1 MAKQVVTTIFFVLFH
16 CIISYWA
23 FISSCSIH
31 SYTKT
36 SIPEIARYFGTKGRY
51 EEVNTYLIDD
61 ILAINN
67 SLVTLPSSTCREIH
81 LTAIIRHGTR
91 FPTAKNIQKMRDF
104 YDLVVR
110 NATDNL
116 SCLSEIKSRWEMW
129 YKDEMDGRLVDKG
142 REDHR
147 HLAQRLIRWF
157 PSLLTED
164 NVRQGRV
171 KLITSSKH
179 RCVNSTIAFREGLK
193 TGLSIEEEVDLEPA
207 VNDALMR
214 YFDQCERFVKE
225 VENNKG
231 ALEEV
236 KRFSD
241 GPEMKRVMEKM
252 ADRLKVPYTSITDDS
267 VEAAFYLCS
276 YEFTILKVNS
286 PWCQLFDEV
295 DAQVMEYAGDLKQYW
310 KRSYGHDI
318 NSKSSCI
325 LFHDLFYRLDQV
337 VTRIKSDV
345 TVSEAVT
352 VQVGHAETLIP
363 LLTLLDLFKDDVP
376 LKSTNFATQQN
387 RMFRCGR
394 IVPYAANLLVV
405 LYKCPE
411 GIRMGVRLN
420 EKSLTLPGL
429 TDPVPVY
436 EDVKKHYSALLG
448 GCDQETVCKMNYS

>member
-1 MAKQVVTTIFFVLFH
+1 M
-16 CIISYWA
+16 
-23 FISSCSIH
+23 SSCSIH
-31 SYTKT
+31 SSTKN
-36 SIPEIARYFGTKGRY
+36 SIPAIAKYFGTKGRY

-67 SLVTLPSSTCREIH
+67 SLVTLPSSTCSAIH
-81 LTAIIRHGTR
+81 LSAIIRHGTR
-91 FPTAKNIQKMRDF
+91 YPTTKNIQKMREF
-104 YDLVVR
+104 YNLVMR
-110 NATDNL
+110 DATDSL
-116 SCLSEIKSRWEMW
+116 KSEIKSQWEMW
-129 YKDEMDGRLVDKG
+129 YKDEMDGRLVNKG
-142 REDHR
+142 REDHM
-147 HLAQRLIRWF
+147 HLAQRLIKWF

-164 NVRQGRV
+164 NLRQGRV

-179 RCVNSTIAFREGLK
+179 RCVNSTIAFREGLM
-193 TGLSIEEEVDLEPA
+193 TGLGIKEVELEPA

-214 YFDQCERFVKE
+214 YFDHCERFVKE
-225 VENNKG
+225 VESNKS

-236 KRFSD
+236 KRFNE
-241 GPEMKRVMEKM
+241 GPEMKRVMEKI
-252 ADRLKVPYTSITDDS
+252 ADRLKVPYISITDDS
-267 VEAAFYLCS
+267 VEAAFYLCA
-276 YEFTILKVNS
+276 YEFAILNVNS

-325 LFHDLFYRLDQV
+325 LFHDLFHRLDQV
-337 VTRIKSDV
+337 VAKINLDG

-363 LLTLLDLFKDDVP
+363 LLTLLDLFKDDIP
-376 LKSTNFATQQN
+376 LQSTNFASQQN
-387 RMFRCGR
+387 RIFRSGH
-394 IVPYAANLLVV
+394 IVPYAANLLAV

-411 GIRMGVRLN
+411 GIRLGVRLN

-429 TDPVPVY
+429 TDPVPMY
-436 EDVKKHYSALLG
+436 EDVSKRYRALLD

>member
-1 MAKQVVTTIFFVLFH
+1 MVKQVVTTICFFLFH

-23 FISSCSIH
+23 FMSSCSIH
-31 SYTKT
+31 SSPKI
-36 SIPEIARYFGTKGRY
+36 SIPAIARYFGTKGRY
-51 EEVNTYLIDD
+51 EDVNTYLIDD
-61 ILAINN
+61 LLATNN
-67 SLVTLPSSTCREIH
+67 SLVTLPSSKCSEIH

-91 FPTAKNIQKMRDF
+91 YPTTKNIQKMREF

-110 NATDNL
+110 DATGNL
-116 SCLSEIKSRWEMW
+116 NCLSEIKSQWKMW
-129 YKDEMDGRLVDKG
+129 YTDDMDGRLVDKG
-142 REDHR
+142 RADHR
-147 HLAQRLIRWF
+147 HLAQRLIKWF

-164 NVRQGRV
+164 NVRNGRV

-179 RCVNSTIAFREGLK
+179 RCVNSTIAFREGLMK
-193 TGLSIEEEVDLEPA
+193 GLSIKVELEPA

-225 VENNKG
+225 VENNKS

-236 KRFSD
+236 KRFNE

-252 ADRLKVPYTSITDDS
+252 ADRLDVPYASITDDS
-267 VEAAFYLCS
+267 VEAAFFLCA
-276 YEFTILKVNS
+276 YEFTIHDLNS

-325 LFHDLFYRLDQV
+325 LFHDLFHRLDQV
-337 VTRIKSDV
+337 VAQINSDGV
-345 TVSEAVT
+345 LSEAVT
-352 VQVGHAETLIP
+352 VQVGHAETLLP
-363 LLTLLDLFKDDVP
+363 LLTLLDLFKDDIP
-376 LKSTNFATQQN
+376 LSSTNFATQKN
-387 RMFRCGR
+387 RIFRSGN

-411 GIRMGVRLN
+411 GIRMGARLN

-429 TDPVPVY
+429 ADPVPMY
-436 EDVKKHYSALLG
+436 EDVKKRYRALLE
-448 GCDQETVCKMNYS
+448 GCDQETVCKMNNS

>member
-1 MAKQVVTTIFFVLFH
+1 MAKQVVTTICFVLFH
-16 CIISYWA
+16 FIISYWA
-23 FISSCSIH
+23 FMSSCSIH
-31 SYTKT
+31 SPTKR

-51 EEVNTYLIDD
+51 EEVNTYLIED
-61 ILAINN
+61 ILTINN

-104 YDLVVR
+104 YNLVVR

-129 YKDEMDGRLVDKG
+129 YKDEMDGRLVNKG
-142 REDHR
+142 REDHMN
-147 HLAQRLIRWF
+147 LAQRLIKWF

-179 RCVNSTIAFREGLK
+179 RCVNSTIAFREGLMR
-193 TGLSIEEEVDLEPA
+193 GLRIEEKVELEPA

-225 VENNKG
+225 VENNKS

-236 KRFSD
+236 KRFSE

-252 ADRLKVPYTSITDDS
+252 ADRLKVPYTSVTDDS
-267 VEAAFYLCS
+267 MQAAFFLCS

-337 VTRIKSDV
+337 VTNINSGV

-387 RMFRCGR
+387 RIFRSGR

-405 LYKCPE
+405 LYKCPG
-411 GIRMGVRLN
+411 GIRIGVRLN

-448 GCDQETVCKMNYS
+448 GCDQETVCKIHS

>member
-1 MAKQVVTTIFFVLFH
+1 MVKQVVTTMCFVLFH

-23 FISSCSIH
+23 FMSSCSIH
-31 SYTKT
+31 SSTKT
-36 SIPEIARYFGTKGRY
+36 SIPAIARYFGTKGRY
-51 EEVNTYLIDD
+51 EEVNTHLIDD

-67 SLVTLPSSTCREIH
+67 SLVKLPSSTCSEIH
-81 LTAIIRHGTR
+81 LTAIVRHGTR
-91 FPTAKNIQKMRDF
+91 FPTTKNIKKMRDF

-110 NATDNL
+110 NATNNL
-116 SCLSEIKSRWEMW
+116 KYLSEIKSHWEMW

-147 HLAQRLIRWF
+147 YLAQRLIRWF
-157 PSLLTED
+157 PSLLTKD
-164 NVRQGRV
+164 NLRNGRV
-171 KLITSSKH
+171 NLTTSSKH
-179 RCVNSTIAFREGLK
+179 RCVNSTIAFREGLM
-193 TGLSIEEEVDLEPA
+193 TGLGIEVELEPA

-225 VENNKG
+225 VENNKS

-236 KRFSD
+236 KRFNE

-252 ADRLKVPYTSITDDS
+252 ADRLEVPYTSITDDS
-267 VEAAFYLCS
+267 VEAAFYLCA
-276 YEFTILKVNS
+276 YEFTIRKVNS

-295 DAQVMEYAGDLKQYW
+295 DAQVMEYSGDLKQYW

-325 LFHDLFYRLDQV
+325 LFHDLFHRLNQV
-337 VTRIKSDV
+337 VSQINSDG
-345 TVSEAVT
+345 TVLQAVT

-363 LLTLLDLFKDDVP
+363 LLTLLDLFKDDTP

-387 RMFRCGR
+387 RTFRSGH

-411 GIRMGVRLN
+411 GVRMGVRLN
-420 EKSLTLPGL
+420 EKSLTLPGFA
-429 TDPVPVY
+429 DPVPMY
-436 EDVKKHYSALLG
+436 EDVMKRYRALLD
-448 GCDQETVCKMNYS
+448 GCDQETVCKMNYT

>member
-1 MAKQVVTTIFFVLFH
+1 MVKQVVTTICFVLFH

-23 FISSCSIH
+23 FMSSCSIH
-31 SYTKT
+31 SSTKN
-36 SIPEIARYFGTKGRY
+36 SIPAIARYFGTKGRY
-51 EEVNTYLIDD
+51 EEVNTHLIDD

-67 SLVTLPSSTCREIH
+67 SLVKLPSSTCSEIH
-81 LTAIIRHGTR
+81 LTAIVRHGTR
-91 FPTAKNIQKMRDF
+91 FPTSKNIQKMRNF

-110 NATDNL
+110 NATNNL
-116 SCLSEIKSRWEMW
+116 KYLSEIKSHWEMW

-147 HLAQRLIRWF
+147 HLAQRLITWF
-157 PSLLTED
+157 PSLLTTD
-164 NVRQGRV
+164 NLRKGRV
-171 KLITSSKH
+171 NLTTSSKH
-179 RCVNSTIAFREGLK
+179 RCVNSTIAFREGLM
-193 TGLSIEEEVDLEPA
+193 TGLGIEVELEPA

-225 VENNKG
+225 VEDNKS

-236 KRFSD
+236 KRFNE

-252 ADRLKVPYTSITDDS
+252 ADRLEVPYTSITDDS
-267 VEAAFYLCS
+267 VEAAFYLCA
-276 YEFTILKVNS
+276 YEFTIREVNS

-295 DAQVMEYAGDLKQYW
+295 DAQVMEYSGDLKQYW

-325 LFHDLFYRLDQV
+325 LFHDLFHRLDQV
-337 VTRIKSDV
+337 VSQINSDG
-345 TVSEAVT
+345 TVLQAVT
-352 VQVGHAETLIP
+352 VQVGHAETLMP
-363 LLTLLDLFKDDVP
+363 LLTLLDLFKDDTP

-387 RMFRCGR
+387 RTFRSGH

-411 GIRMGVRLN
+411 GVRMGVRLN

-429 TDPVPVY
+429 TDPVPMY
-436 EDVKKHYSALLG
+436 EDVKKRYRALLD

>member
-1 MAKQVVTTIFFVLFH
+1 MVKQVVTTICFVLFH

-23 FISSCSIH
+23 FTSSCSIH
-31 SYTKT
+31 SSTKII
-36 SIPEIARYFGTKGRY
+36 IPAVARYFGTKGRY
-51 EEVNTYLIDD
+51 EEVNAYLIDD

-67 SLVTLPSSTCREIH
+67 SLVTLPSSKCSEIH

-91 FPTAKNIQKMRDF
+91 YPTIKNIQKMREF

-110 NATDNL
+110 DATGNL
-116 SCLSEIKSRWEMW
+116 NCLSEIKSQWKMW
-129 YKDEMDGRLVDKG
+129 YTDDMDGRLVDKG

-147 HLAQRLIRWF
+147 HLAQRLIKWF
-157 PSLLTED
+157 PSLLTEE
-164 NVRQGRV
+164 NVRHGRV

-179 RCVNSTIAFREGLK
+179 RCVNSTIAFREGLME
-193 TGLSIEEEVDLEPA
+193 GLRIEAELELA

-225 VENNKG
+225 VENNKS
-231 ALEEV
+231 ALQEV
-236 KRFSD
+236 KSFNE

-252 ADRLKVPYTSITDDS
+252 ADRLVVPFASITDDS
-267 VEAAFYLCS
+267 VEAGFFLCA
-276 YEFTILKVNS
+276 YEFAIQELNP

-310 KRSYGHDI
+310 KRSYGHEI

-325 LFHDLFYRLDQV
+325 LFHDLFHHHCA
-337 VTRIKSDV
+337 
-345 TVSEAVT
+345 AVT
-352 VQVGHAETLIP
+352 VQVGHAETLLP
-363 LLTLLDLFKDDVP
+363 LLTLLDLFKDDIP
-376 LKSTNFATQQN
+376 LSSTNFATQHN
-387 RMFRCGR
+387 RIFRSGK

-429 TDPVPVY
+429 TDPVPMY
-436 EDVKKHYSALLG
+436 EDVKKRYRALLE
-448 GCDQETVCKMNYS
+448 GCDQETVCKINNS

>member
-1 MAKQVVTTIFFVLFH
+1 MAKQVVTTVCFVLFH

-23 FISSCSIH
+23 FMSSCSIH
-31 SYTKT
+31 SSTKII
-36 SIPEIARYFGTKGRY
+36 IPDIARYFGTKGRY
-51 EEVNTYLIDD
+51 EEVNAYLIDD

-67 SLVTLPSSTCREIH
+67 SLVTLPSSKCSEIH
-81 LTAIIRHGTR
+81 LTVIIRHGTR
-91 FPTAKNIQKMRDF
+91 YPTIKNIQKMREF
-104 YDLVVR
+104 HDLVVR
-110 NATDNL
+110 EATGNL
-116 SCLSEIKSRWEMW
+116 NCLSEIKSQWKMW
-129 YKDEMDGRLVDKG
+129 YTDDMDGRLVDQG

-147 HLAQRLIRWF
+147 HLAQRLIKWF
-157 PSLLTED
+157 PSLLTEE

-179 RCVNSTIAFREGLK
+179 RCVNSTIAFREGLMK
-193 TGLSIEEEVDLEPA
+193 GLRSEAKLELA

-225 VENNKG
+225 VEINKS

-236 KRFSD
+236 KRFHE

-252 ADRLKVPYTSITDDS
+252 ADRLEVPYASITDDS
-267 VEAAFYLCS
+267 VEAGFFLCA
-276 YEFTILKVNS
+276 YEFAIQKLNS

-310 KRSYGHDI
+310 KRSYGHEI

-325 LFHDLFYRLDQV
+325 LFHDLFHRLDQV
-337 VTRIKSDV
+337 VAEITKNSDAI
-345 TVSEAVT
+345 VSEAVT
-352 VQVGHAETLIP
+352 VQVGHAETLLP
-363 LLTLLDLFKDDVP
+363 LLTLLDLFKDDIP
-376 LKSTNFATQQN
+376 LSSTNFATQHN
-387 RMFRCGR
+387 RIFRSGN

-429 TDPVPVY
+429 TDPVPMY
-436 EDVKKHYSALLG
+436 EDVKKRYSALLQ
-448 GCDQETVCKMNYS
+448 GCDQETVCKINS